1 MFIQS
6 RIIFY
11 FYSSITF
18 LNLFYFNNL
27 GVGVYGEEGM
37 MAVQSSDYA
46 IGEFKMLRRLLLYHG
61 RTNYVRISE
70 MILYFFYK
78 NFVFTITHFYYAFLN
93 NFSGQTIIDDWFISL
108 YNMIFT
114 ALPLISKAIIDHDVK
129 PEDSFLIDELL
140 PFIYKET
147 KYQPIFTVTSFVSEL
162 LRGMIH
168 GLLNFFLLY
177 FIIGKNPVDSDG
189 NIADIWYFSVSCFTN
204 IIFVN
209 NFFKVLLKLNK
220 IKFEIRLSLST

>member
-1 MFIQS
+1 
-6 RIIFY
+6 
-11 FYSSITF
+11 
-18 LNLFYFNNL
+18 
-27 GVGVYGEEGM
+27 M

-129 PEDSFLIDELL
+129 PEDGLIIEELL

-147 KYQPIFTVTSFVSEL
+147 KHKPIFKVSSFIMEL
-162 LRGMIH
+162 LRGMVH
-168 GLLNFFLLY
+168 GLLNFFILY
-177 FIIGKNPVDSDG
+177 WIIGKNPVDSDG

-204 IIFVN
+204 IIFVRNYFYFSKN
-209 NFFKVLLKLNK
+209 NKNNYK
-220 IKFEIRLSLST
+220 IKFNKIIRSFLSTS